1 MTWTS
6 LATSL
11 RKCRQELVSNIGA
24 ISDFNVEN
32 LSRGYVNEH
41 GSPKERTP
49 ETTTGFDGGKSN
61 RCSSDVNLRA
71 V

>member
-1 MTWTS
+1 
-6 LATSL
+6 
-11 RKCRQELVSNIGA
+11 VSNIGA